1 MTYKGAPMM
10 SVNQSW
16 ATPWSFIDWLEDEFS
31 IEFDLDAA
39 ATSENS
45 KAHHYI
51 DEEMDSF
58 KTDWFGTVWLNPPF
72 GKGGGNIKRF
82 VQRAI
87 EQRNNCNGIYILIP
101 ARVDTTMFHELLIP
115 NADVIHLIKG
125 RLNFIHPTSTEGA
138 NAPFPSMLIEIFPAC
153 LCMNCIGERSC
164 NDAMITTLE
173 PPLAARGFGG

>member
-1 MTYKGAPMM
+1 MM

-16 ATPWSFIDWLEDEFS
+16 ETPWAFIGWLENEFV

-39 ATSENS
+39 ATEENT
-45 KAHHYI
+45 KAPHFI

-87 EQRNNCNGIYILIP
+87 EQRDNCEGIYILIP
-101 ARVDTTMFHELLIP
+101 ARTDTLMFHELLIP

-125 RLNFIHPTSTEGA
+125 RFNFIHPSRTKGA
-138 NAPFPSMLIEIFPAC
+138 NATFPSMLIEFFP
-153 LCMNCIGERSC
+153 NCKCSNCEGERPH
-164 NDAMITTLE
+164 NDAVITTLE
-173 PPLAARGFGG
+173 VPKEARGF